1 MTEEYKDRLR
11 TEKVAVSER
20 LAGVDISAYQLSRI
34 DRRIEV
40 YCREVADHPQAHNL
54 YEQLA
59 VERFFRMVDKYGLN
73 AVEVLKFFALYEN
86 LYFPGKTG
94 LQNLP
99 RCRLSSMRRFSVF
112 GRGNAALC
120 VV

>member
-86 LYFPGKTG
+86 L
-94 LQNLP
+94 
-99 RCRLSSMRRFSVF
+99 
-112 GRGNAALC
+112 
-120 VV
+120 

>member
-59 VERFFRMVDKYGLN
+59 VERF
-73 AVEVLKFFALYEN
+73 
-86 LYFPGKTG
+86 
-94 LQNLP
+94 
-99 RCRLSSMRRFSVF
+99 SVWWT
-112 GRGNAALC
+112 NMD
-120 VV
+120 